1 MFPGLKKPALQSKKS
16 AVNQI
21 ETSYAHNWC
30 YCYPISNFSNLRSYV
45 N

>member
-1 MFPGLKKPALQSKKS
+1 MFPGLKKPALQSEKS